1 MGNIH
6 GLLPIQISPF
16 KISRFSNRKSK
27 FLALFSLKFPKLW
40 IFLELYKIKTAD
52 ERWFDI

>member
-6 GLLPIQISPF
+6 GLLPIQISSF
-16 KISRFSNRKSK
+16 KISRFSNRKTK
-27 FLALFSLKFPKLW
+27 FLALFSLNSPNYGF
-40 IFLELYKIKTAD
+40 FLELYKIKTAD